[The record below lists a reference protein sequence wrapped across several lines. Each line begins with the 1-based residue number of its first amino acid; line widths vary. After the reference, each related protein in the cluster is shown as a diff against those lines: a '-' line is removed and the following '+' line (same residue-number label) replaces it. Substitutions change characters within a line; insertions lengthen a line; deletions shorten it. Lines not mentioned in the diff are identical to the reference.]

1 MAGSRNRQDRDRTT
15 SRTTSG
21 KGVGLF
27 HPIADVWGP
36 FRPVTT
42 IAEIES
48 LIDAGEL
55 RGARLGSRYLV
66 CPVALAQRFL
76 KPMAEHAARASNVT
90 RLGRSV
96 T

>member
-1 MAGSRNRQDRDRTT
+1 VSLCRVLSRGWGTETGGNRAVARD
-15 SRTTSG
+15 S
-21 KGVGLF
+21 
-27 HPIADVWGP
+27 PP
-36 FRPVTT
+36 FCARRFRIPSPAPE

-66 CPVALAQRFL
+66 CPFALAQFL
-76 KPMAEHAARASNVT
+76 KPMAVHAARASNVT
-90 RLGRSV
+90 RLGRSL